1 LFALKAFLAFVAPIS
16 NNVKGGTLRAEARS
30 ETSLVSR
37 ILAGGNHCYN
47 PRMNLQTR
55 SIIRNVDVEGP
66 RSITSYNPA
75 TEEEIATV
83 SALDGDGAVDAIRAA
98 KEAFPHWAET
108 PVAERQKIIG
118 RWLQIMLDQRDEL
131 ARLVSSE
138 GGKPITEA
146 RLVDVF
152 PGLETL
158 SFYSKKLSKLLAFKP
173 VKPHQLL
180 FAHWKA
186 GYRFDPLGVMA
197 VITPWNYPVGIPMA
211 EIVPA
216 VGAGNTVVFKP
227 ASATVLTGLML
238 GDMARRA
245 GFPPGVIN
253 TVALPGSATDVVL
266 DHPDVVKVLFT
277 GSVDIGRH
285 VARRCAERL
294 VQAQLELGGKDPAV
308 VAADANLERTARGV
322 VWGAFVN
329 TGQTCASIERLYV
342 ERPIHDRLL
351 AKIVELTQ
359 ELKVGDPSL
368 PDTDMGPLTTK
379 GQLDIVA
386 RQVEEA
392 LAAGARALTGGR
404 RSDGPG
410 FFYPP
415 TVLVD
420 VNDEME
426 AMREETFGPLLPVV
440 PVDSIDEA
448 IRRANRSK
456 FGLTASGWT
465 RSRATATK
473 LQRELEAGVVTIND
487 HAVAFGEQTG
497 GWGGVRESGIGRAHG
512 QFGFHELVNIKYV
525 TRDPGTDKAMP
536 WYYPYDRDFGSFLA
550 AALPLLYGKGLGKF
564 STVFALAGTKRF
576 WQRVR
581 KSTLVANL
589 HKLF

>member
-1 LFALKAFLAFVAPIS
+1 M
-16 NNVKGGTLRAEARS
+16 GGIR
-30 ETSLVSR
+30 
-37 ILAGGNHCYN
+37 CYN
-47 PRMNLQTR
+47 LGMSLQIS
-55 SIIRNVDVEGP
+55 SIVRNVDVQGP
-66 RSITSYNPA
+66 RTITSYNPA
-75 TEEEIATV
+75 TEEEIATI
-83 SALDGDGAVDAIRAA
+83 SALDGDGAVDAVEAA
-98 KEAFPHWAET
+98 REAFPGWSHT
-108 PVAERQKIIG
+108 PVKERQKILA
-118 RWLQIMLDQRDEL
+118 RWLEIMLDERDEL
-131 ARLVSSE
+131 ARLVSME
-138 GGKPITEA
+138 GGKPVNEA

-158 SFYSKKLSKLLAFKP
+158 SFFSKKLSKLLAFKP
-173 VKPHQLL
+173 VKPYQLL

-197 VITPWNYPVGIPMA
+197 IITPWNYPVGIPMA

-245 GFPPGVIN
+245 GFPPGVVN
-253 TVALPGSATDVVL
+253 TVVLPGSATDVVL
-266 DHPDVVKVLFT
+266 DHPEVVKVLFT
-277 GSVDIGRH
+277 GSVDTGRH

-294 VQAQLELGGKDPAV
+294 VPAQLELGGKDAAV
-308 VAADANLERTARGV
+308 VAADADLERTARGV

-329 TGQTCASIERLYV
+329 SGQTCASIERIYV
-342 ERPIHDRLL
+342 ERGIHDRLL
-351 AKIVELTQ
+351 KRIVELTN

-368 PDTDMGPLTTK
+368 PDTDIGPLTTK

-392 LAAGARALTGGR
+392 LAAGAKALTGGVR
-404 RSDGPG
+404 PAGRG

-415 TVLVD
+415 TVLVSLG
-420 VNDEME
+420 DEME
-426 AMREETFGPLLPVV
+426 VMREETFGPLLPVV

-448 IRRANRSK
+448 IRRANQSK

-465 RSRATATK
+465 RSRATAAR

-497 GWGGVRESGIGRAHG
+497 AWGGVRESGIGRTHG
-512 QFGFHELVNIKYV
+512 QFGFHEMVNVKYV
-525 TRDPGTDKAMP
+525 MRDPGTDKAMP
-536 WYYPYDRDFGSFLA
+536 WYYPYDEDLGSFLG
-550 AALPLLYGKGLGKF
+550 AALPMLYRKGLGKF
-564 STVFALAGTKRF
+564 STVFSLAGTKRF

-581 KSTLVANL
+581 KTTLLANL
-589 HKLF
+589 RKLL

>member
-1 LFALKAFLAFVAPIS
+1 MK
-16 NNVKGGTLRAEARS
+16 
-30 ETSLVSR
+30 
-37 ILAGGNHCYN
+37 
-47 PRMNLQTR
+47 LQTS
-55 SIIRNVDVEGP
+55 SIVRNADVEGP
-66 RSITSYNPA
+66 RSITSYSPA

-83 SALDGDGAVDAIRAA
+83 SALDSDGAVDSIRAA
-98 KEAFPHWAET
+98 KEAFPQWAST
-108 PVAERQKIIG
+108 PVAERQKMIG
-118 RWLQIMLDQRDEL
+118 RWLEIMLDERDKL

-146 RLVDVF
+146 WLVDVF
-152 PGLETL
+152 PGLESL
-158 SFYSKKLSKLLAFKP
+158 SFYAKKLSKMLAFKP

-180 FAHWKA
+180 FAHWRA

-216 VGAGNTVVFKP
+216 VGAGNTIVFKP

-277 GSVDIGRH
+277 GSVDVGRH
-285 VARRCAERL
+285 VARRCANRL
-294 VQAQLELGGKDPAV
+294 VPAQLELGGKDAAV
-308 VAADANLERTARGV
+308 VAADANIERTARGV

-329 TGQTCASIERLYV
+329 SGQTCASIERLYV
-342 ERPIHDRLL
+342 ERAIYDRLL
-351 AKIVELTQ
+351 QRIVELTR

-368 PDTDMGPLTTK
+368 PETDLGPLTTK

-392 LAAGARALTGGR
+392 LAAGARALTGGER
-404 RSDGPG
+404 PNGPG

-420 VNDEME
+420 VNDDME
-426 AMREETFGPLLPVV
+426 VMREETFGPTLPVV
-440 PVDSIDEA
+440 SVDSIDEA

-465 RSRATATK
+465 RSRETAAR
-473 LQRELEAGVVTIND
+473 LQRELEAGVVMIND

-497 GWGGVRESGIGRAHG
+497 AWGGLRESGIGRAHG
-512 QFGFHELVNIKYV
+512 QFGFHELVNVKYV

-536 WYYPYDRDFGSFLA
+536 WYYPYDQDFASFLA
-550 AALPLLYGKGLGKF
+550 AALPMIYRKDLGKF
-564 STVFALAGTKRF
+564 STLPALAGTKRF

-581 KSTLVANL
+581 KGTLLANL

>member
-1 LFALKAFLAFVAPIS
+1 
-16 NNVKGGTLRAEARS
+16 
-30 ETSLVSR
+30 
-37 ILAGGNHCYN
+37 
-47 PRMNLQTR
+47 MNLQKT
-55 SIIRNVDVEGP
+55 SIVRNADVDGP
-66 RSITSYNPA
+66 RTITSYNPA
-75 TEEEIATV
+75 TEKEIATV
-83 SALDGDGAVDAIRAA
+83 SALDGEGAVDAVAAA
-98 KEAFPHWAET
+98 KEAFPAWSAT
-108 PVAERQKIIG
+108 PVSQRQKLIG
-118 RWLQIMLDQRDEL
+118 RWLDIMVEERDEL

-138 GGKPITEA
+138 GGKPIAEA

-152 PGLETL
+152 PGIESLKY
-158 SFYSKKLSKLLAFKP
+158 YSRKLSKLLAFKP
-173 VKPHQLL
+173 VKPYQLL

-197 VITPWNYPVGIPMA
+197 VVTPWNYPVGIPMA

-227 ASATVLTGLML
+227 ASATVLIGLKL

-277 GSVDIGRH
+277 GSVDVGRH

-294 VQAQLELGGKDPAV
+294 VPAQLELGGKDAAV

-322 VWGAFVN
+322 VFGAFVN

-342 ERPIHDRLL
+342 ERPIYDRLL
-351 AKIVELTQ
+351 PRIVELTT
-359 ELKVGDPSL
+359 ELKLGDPSA

-386 RQVEEA
+386 RQCAEA
-392 LAAGARALTGGR
+392 QEAGARALTGGKQP
-404 RSDGPG
+404 DGPG

-415 TVLVD
+415 TILVD
-420 VNDEME
+420 VTDDME
-426 AMREETFGPLLPVV
+426 VMREETFGPLLPVV

-448 IRRANRSK
+448 IRRANDSR

-465 RSRATATK
+465 RSKTTAVR
-473 LQRELEAGVVTIND
+473 LQRELDAGVVTIND
-487 HAVAFGEQTG
+487 HAVAFLEQTG
-497 GWGGVRESGIGRAHG
+497 SWGGVRESGIGRAHG
-512 QFGFHELVNIKYV
+512 EFGMHDLVNVKYV
-525 TRDPGTDKAMP
+525 MRDPGNDKAMP
-536 WYYPYDRDFGSFLA
+536 WYYPYGEDLTSFLTA
-550 AALPLLYGKGLGKF
+550 AVPLLYGRGLRKF
-564 STVFALAGTKRF
+564 STMPALVMTRRF
-576 WQRVR
+576 WKRVR
-581 KSTLVANL
+581 KGTLLANL

>member
-1 LFALKAFLAFVAPIS
+1 
-16 NNVKGGTLRAEARS
+16 
-30 ETSLVSR
+30 
-37 ILAGGNHCYN
+37 
-47 PRMNLQTR
+47 MNLQTS
-55 SIIRNVDVEGP
+55 SIVRNVDVDGP

-75 TEEEIATV
+75 TEEEIASI
-83 SALDGDGAVDAIRAA
+83 SALDGEGAVDAVRAA
-98 KEAFPHWAET
+98 KEAFPAWAAT
-108 PVAERQKIIG
+108 PVAERQRIIG
-118 RWLQIMLDQRDEL
+118 RWRDIMLEESEEL
-131 ARLVSSE
+131 ARLVSAE

-146 RLVDVF
+146 KLVDVF
-152 PGLETL
+152 PGLESL
-158 SFYSKKLSKLLAFKP
+158 AFYSKKLSKLLAFKP
-173 VKPHQLL
+173 EKPFQLL

-211 EIVPA
+211 EIAPA

-227 ASATVLTGLML
+227 ASATMLTGLML

-253 TVALPGSATDVVL
+253 TVALPGSATDALL

-294 VQAQLELGGKDPAV
+294 VPAQLELGGKDAAV
-308 VAADANLERTARGV
+308 VAADAHLERTARGV

-329 TGQTCASIERLYV
+329 SGQTCASIERLYV
-342 ERPIHDRLL
+342 EKPIHDQLL
-351 AKIVELTQ
+351 HRIVELTN
-359 ELKVGDPSL
+359 ELKVGDPSA
-368 PDTDMGPLTTK
+368 PDTDLGPLTTK
-379 GQLDIVA
+379 GQCDIVA

-392 LAAGARALTGGR
+392 KAAGARALTGGER
-404 RSDGPG
+404 PEGPG

-420 VNDEME
+420 VNDDME
-426 AMREETFGPLLPVV
+426 VMREETFGPVLPVV

-448 IRRANRSK
+448 VRRANRSQ

-465 RSRATATK
+465 RSKATAAR

-487 HAVAFGEQTG
+487 HAVAFVEATG
-497 GWGGVRESGIGRAHG
+497 TWGGVRESGIGRAHG
-512 QFGFHELVNIKYV
+512 EFGIHELVNVKYV
-525 TRDPGTDKAMP
+525 IRDPGTDEAMP
-536 WYYPYDRDFGSFLA
+536 WYYPYDRDFASFLG
-550 AALPLLYGKGLGKF
+550 AALPLLYGRGLRKF
-564 STVFALAGTKRF
+564 PTLPGLASTKRF
-576 WQRVR
+576 WKRVR
-581 KSTLVANL
+581 KGTFIANL

>member
-1 LFALKAFLAFVAPIS
+1 MS
-16 NNVKGGTLRAEARS
+16 
-30 ETSLVSR
+30 
-37 ILAGGNHCYN
+37 
-47 PRMNLQTR
+47 LQTS
-55 SIIRNVDVEGP
+55 SIIRNVDVDGP

-75 TEEEIATV
+75 TEQEIATV
-83 SALDGDGAVDAIRAA
+83 SALDSDGAMGAVEAA
-98 KEAFPHWAET
+98 KEAFPGWAAT
-108 PVAERQKIIG
+108 PVAERQKIIS
-118 RWLQIMLDQRDEL
+118 RWLEIMLDERDEL
-131 ARLVSSE
+131 THLVSAE
-138 GGKPITEA
+138 GGKPVNEA

-173 VKPHQLL
+173 VKPYQLL

-197 VITPWNYPVGIPMA
+197 IITPWNYPVGIPMA

-245 GFPPGVIN
+245 GFPPGVVN

-266 DHPDVVKVLFT
+266 DHSDVVKVLFT
-277 GSVDIGRH
+277 GSVEVGRH

-294 VQAQLELGGKDPAV
+294 VPAQLELGGKDAAV

-329 TGQTCASIERLYV
+329 SGQTCASIERLYV
-342 ERPIHDRLL
+342 ERPIYDRLL
-351 AKIVELTQ
+351 RRIVELTS
-359 ELKVGDPSL
+359 ELKIGDPSL

-392 LAAGARALTGGR
+392 LSAGAKALTGGVR
-404 RSDGPG
+404 PDGPG

-415 TVLVD
+415 TILVD
-420 VNDEME
+420 VDDEMSVI
-426 AMREETFGPLLPVV
+426 REETFGPLLPVI

-448 IRRANRSK
+448 VSRANRSN

-465 RSRATATK
+465 RSRETAAR
-473 LQRELEAGVVTIND
+473 LQRELEAGVVMIND

-497 GWGGVRESGIGRAHG
+497 TWGGVRESGIGRAHG
-512 QFGFHELVNIKYV
+512 EFGMAEMVNVKYV
-525 TRDPGTDKAMP
+525 MRDPGTDKAMP
-536 WYYPYDRDFGSFLA
+536 WYYPYDEDFGSFLG
-550 AALPLLYGKGLGKF
+550 AALPMMYRKGLGKF
-564 STVFALAGTKRF
+564 STVFSLAGTKRF

-581 KSTLVANL
+581 KSTLLANL

>member
-1 LFALKAFLAFVAPIS
+1 MS
-16 NNVKGGTLRAEARS
+16 
-30 ETSLVSR
+30 
-37 ILAGGNHCYN
+37 
-47 PRMNLQTR
+47 LQTS
-55 SIIRNVDVEGP
+55 SIIRNVDVDGP

-75 TEEEIATV
+75 TEQEIASV
-83 SALDGDGAVDAIRAA
+83 SALESEGAVDAVCAA
-98 KEAFPHWAET
+98 KEAFPGWAAT
-108 PVAERQKIIG
+108 PIAERQKLIG
-118 RWLQIMLDQRDEL
+118 RWLEIMLEEGDEL
-131 ARLVSSE
+131 ARLVSDE

-146 RLVDVF
+146 KLVDVF

-158 SFYSKKLSKLLAFKP
+158 HFYSKKLSKVLAFKP
-173 VKPHQLL
+173 VKPFQLL

-197 VITPWNYPVGIPMA
+197 VITPWNYPVGIPLA

-266 DHPDVVKVLFT
+266 DHPDVAKVLFT

-294 VQAQLELGGKDPAV
+294 VPAQLELGGKDAAV
-308 VAADANLERTARGV
+308 VAADADIERTARGV

-329 TGQTCASIERLYV
+329 SGQTCASIERLYV
-342 ERPIHDRLL
+342 ERPVYDRLL
-351 AKIVELTQ
+351 KRIVELTN
-359 ELKVGDPSL
+359 ELKIGDPNL

-386 RQVEEA
+386 RQTEEA
-392 LAAGARALTGGR
+392 FAAGAKALTGGAR
-404 RSDGPG
+404 PDGPG
-410 FFYPP
+410 FFFPP

-426 AMREETFGPLLPVV
+426 VMKEETFGPLLPVV
-440 PVDSIDEA
+440 PVESIDEA
-448 IRRANRSK
+448 VRRANNSK

-465 RSRATATK
+465 RSRATAAR
-473 LQRELEAGVVTIND
+473 LQRELEAGVVMIND

-497 GWGGVRESGIGRAHG
+497 TWGGVRESGIGRAHG
-512 QFGFHELVNIKYV
+512 EFGFHEMVNVKYV
-525 TRDPGTDKAMP
+525 VRDPGTDQATP
-536 WYYPYDRDFGSFLA
+536 WYYPYDEDFSSFLG
-550 AALPLLYGKGLGKF
+550 AALPMLYRKGLGKF
-564 STVFALAGTKRF
+564 STVLALAKTKRF

>member
-1 LFALKAFLAFVAPIS
+1 VSPTHHRASHGWHDLATTV
-16 NNVKGGTLRAEARS
+16 GG
-30 ETSLVSR
+30 
-37 ILAGGNHCYN
+37 IHCYN
-47 PRMNLQTR
+47 LAMSLQTS
-55 SIIRNVDVEGP
+55 SIIRNVDVDGP

-75 TEEEIATV
+75 TEQEIATV
-83 SALDGDGAVDAIRAA
+83 SALDSDGAMGAVEAA
-98 KEAFPHWAET
+98 KEAFPSWAAT
-108 PVAERQKIIG
+108 PVAERQKIIS
-118 RWLQIMLDQRDEL
+118 RWLEIMLDERDEL
-131 ARLVSSE
+131 ARLVSAE
-138 GGKPITEA
+138 GGKPVNEA

-173 VKPHQLL
+173 VKPYQLL

-197 VITPWNYPVGIPMA
+197 IITPWNYPVGIPMA

-245 GFPPGVIN
+245 GFPPGVVN

-266 DHPDVVKVLFT
+266 DHSDVVKVLFT
-277 GSVDIGRH
+277 GSVEVGRH

-294 VQAQLELGGKDPAV
+294 VPAQLELGGKDAAV

-322 VWGAFVN
+322 VWGAFLN
-329 TGQTCASIERLYV
+329 SGQTCASIERLYV
-342 ERPIHDRLL
+342 ERPIYDRLL
-351 AKIVELTQ
+351 RRIVELTS
-359 ELKVGDPSL
+359 ELKIGDPSL

-392 LAAGARALTGGR
+392 LSAGAKALTGGVQP
-404 RSDGPG
+404 DGPG

-415 TVLVD
+415 TILVD
-420 VNDEME
+420 VDDEMSVI
-426 AMREETFGPLLPVV
+426 REETFGPLLPVI

-448 IRRANRSK
+448 VSRANRSN

-465 RSRATATK
+465 RSRVTAAR

-497 GWGGVRESGIGRAHG
+497 TWGGVRESGIGRAHG
-512 QFGFHELVNIKYV
+512 EFGMAEMVNVKYV
-525 TRDPGTDKAMP
+525 MRDPGTDKAMP
-536 WYYPYDRDFGSFLA
+536 WYYPYDEDFGSFLG
-550 AALPLLYGKGLGKF
+550 AALPMMYRKGLGKF
-564 STVFALAGTKRF
+564 STVFSLAGTKRF